1 MTSGNGDSSMRPQSS
16 VRPGSVG
23 VVLVNWNGWRDTIE
37 AYESVRAST
46 HEDWVVIAVDNASTD
61 ESAEQLRKVQER
73 FHLVENPTN
82 AGFAGACNV
91 AVEKARSLGLDYVF
105 FLNNDALVRSATI
118 ERLIEASRAL
128 GDTAVLGSVVR
139 YEETGEL
146 QFYGSRESEM
156 WGAPR
161 WLPPVEAC
169 FEEAPDLIESDFI
182 FGAAL
187 FSPMRLIDQ
196 TGAFD
201 ERFFLNYEE
210 TDWCYRAR
218 RAGIPCFVVKAALT
232 QHKGS
237 ASLGPLAGPMQTY
250 FLVRNELLFT
260 ETHASRLQL
269 MRVYKKAL
277 KHSLLRLEDAFKR
290 RRGLRFKLD
299 SSSRAYFLA
308 IRDYAFRR
316 FGDCPPRVRQLAKEF
331 RAELARDSGRV

>member
-1 MTSGNGDSSMRPQSS
+1 MTSGNGDPDMRPPA
-16 VRPGSVG
+16 PGRSNCVG
-23 VVLVNWNGWRDTIE
+23 VVLVNWNGWRDTVE

-46 HEDWVVIAVDNASTD
+46 HDDWVVIAVDNASTD
-61 ESAEQLRKVQER
+61 GSVDHLRLLGDR
-73 FHLVENPTN
+73 FHLVENPLN

-91 AVEKARSLGLDYVF
+91 AVQKARALGVEYLF
-105 FLNNDALVRSATI
+105 FLNNDALVVPTTI
-118 ERLIEASRAL
+118 ERLLEASKSL
-128 GDTAVLGSVVR
+128 GDRAVLGSVVR

-146 QFYGSRESEM
+146 QFYGSCESDM

-161 WLPPVEAC
+161 WLPPVEER
-169 FEEAPDLIESDFI
+169 FEAAPDLIESDFI

-187 FSPMRLIDQ
+187 FAPMALINR

-201 ERFFLNYEE
+201 ERFYLNYEE

-218 RAGIPCFVVKAALT
+218 RAGAPCFVVKAALT
-232 QHKGS
+232 HHKGS

-260 ETHASRLQL
+260 ETHSSRLQL

-277 KHSLLRLEDAFKR
+277 KHSLMRLEEAF
-290 RRGLRFKLD
+290 RRGRGLGLKFD
-299 SSSRAYFLA
+299 TSSRAYFFA
-308 IRDYAFRR
+308 IRDYVFRR

-331 RAELARDSGRV
+331 RAETAPDAGRA

>member
-1 MTSGNGDSSMRPQSS
+1 MTSGNGDPSMRPLPPA
-16 VRPGSVG
+16 RPGRVG
-23 VVLVNWNGWRDTIE
+23 VVLVNWNGWQDTIE

-46 HEDWVVIAVDNASTD
+46 HGDWVVIAVDNASTD
-61 ESAEQLRKVQER
+61 ESAERLRNIGER
-73 FHLVENPTN
+73 FHLVQNPTN

-91 AVEKARSLGLDYVF
+91 AVEKARTLGADYVF
-105 FLNNDALVRSATI
+105 FLNNDALVTSTTI
-118 ERLIEASRAL
+118 ERLLEASRAL
-128 GDTAVLGSVVR
+128 GDRAVLGSVVR
-139 YEETGEL
+139 YDETGEL
-146 QFYGSRESEM
+146 QFYGSHESEM

-161 WLPPVEAC
+161 WLPPVEAS

-187 FSPMRLIDQ
+187 FSPMPLIAQ

-232 QHKGS
+232 HHKGS

-260 ETHASRLQL
+260 ETHASTLQL

-277 KHSLLRLEDAFKR
+277 KHSLLRLQDAVKR
-290 RRGLRFKLD
+290 RRGLSVKLD
-299 SSSRAYFLA
+299 TSSRAYFLA
-308 IRDYAFRR
+308 IRDYLFRR

-331 RAELARDSGRV
+331 RAELARNSGHA